1 MYFSLICL
9 NEVNLPFPQKKKPHI
24 FSIKKKKKKNPK
36 SLVYTNHLV
45 HGVCT
50 NKPNNNKDK
59 LKEREEDK
67 DKLKGLVGISLSL
80 SLSLCE

>member
-1 MYFSLICL
+1 M
-9 NEVNLPFPQKKKPHI
+9 
-24 FSIKKKKKKNPK
+24 
-36 SLVYTNHLV
+36 YTNHLV

-50 NKPNNNKDK
+50 NKPNNNEDK

-80 SLSLCE
+80 SLYVNEGICIIDIFSLFISCYFAWKHSENWGKIILNILNT